1 MEKDKRL
8 IIEADKIEAN
18 YWRDIWN
25 YRELFYILSWRDIK
39 VRYKQTIVGVL
50 WSFIRPFLTM
60 IIFTIIFNKVAG
72 LKSSTD
78 IPYALV
84 VFCGLLPWNFF
95 STAFVN
101 ASDSLIS
108 NSNLLTKVYFPR
120 IIVPVSAI
128 ITSFIDF
135 LISLIILFGLM
146 VYYKFIPSSNI
157 FYLPLFVIFAIFQ
170 SLAFGI
176 LLASL
181 NVQFRDFRYIIPF
194 IVQIGLYISPI
205 GFTSDVVSEEW
216 KFLFY
221 INPIV
226 SLIDGFRWSIL
237 GGNNSF
243 YVLGK
248 YFLLSFST
256 TFIYFFISIY
266 VFRKMEKKFADII

>member
-1 MEKDKRL
+1 MEKEKKL
-8 IIEADKIEAN
+8 IIEAGNVESN

-39 VRYKQTIVGVL
+39 VRYKQTIIGVL

-60 IIFTIIFNKVAG
+60 IIFTLIFNKVAG
-72 LKSSTD
+72 LKSSSNV
-78 IPYALV
+78 PYSLI

-135 LISLIILFGLM
+135 LISLLILFGLM
-146 VYYKFIPSSNI
+146 IYYKFTPSSNI
-157 FYLPLFVIFAIFQ
+157 FFLPLFILFAIIQ

-205 GFTSDVVSEEW
+205 GFTSSVVSEKW
-216 KFLFY
+216 RIFFNL
-221 INPIV
+221 NPIV

-237 GGNNSF
+237 GENNSF
-243 YVLGK
+243 SFSIN
-248 YFLLSFST
+248 YFLLSFFT
-256 TFIYFFISIY
+256 TLFFFLIAIYI
-266 VFRKMEKKFADII
+266 FRKMEKKFADII